1 MNKRN
6 IVLPPQKYM
15 VRVTSTQEGKLNFA
29 FINSDGNNFIFG
41 KNVYGA
47 TVITLMI
54 RQFSK
59 NGKTKY
65 LGISDK
71 NYFDEN
77 GSLFGPYTDLNLLL
91 SIEYDEEGCV
101 SYSIEDLDK

>member
-1 MNKRN
+1 MNKRD
-6 IVLPPQKYM
+6 IVLEPQKYT
-15 VRVTSTQEGKLNFA
+15 VRITSTQEGKLNFA
-29 FINSDGNNFIFG
+29 FVNSDGNNFIFG

-59 NGKTKY
+59 NGNIKY
-65 LGISDK
+65 LGITDK
-71 NYFDEN
+71 NYFDKN
-77 GSLFGPYTDLNLLL
+77 GSLFGPYRDLNLLL

>member
-1 MNKRN
+1 MSKQD
-6 IVLPPQKYM
+6 ILLQPQKYM

-29 FINSDGNNFIFG
+29 FINSDGSNFVFG

-59 NGKTKY
+59 NGKIKY

-71 NYFDEN
+71 NRFDEN
-77 GSLFGPYTDLNLLL
+77 GSLFGPYRDLNLLV

-101 SYSIEDLDK
+101 SYFIEDLDK